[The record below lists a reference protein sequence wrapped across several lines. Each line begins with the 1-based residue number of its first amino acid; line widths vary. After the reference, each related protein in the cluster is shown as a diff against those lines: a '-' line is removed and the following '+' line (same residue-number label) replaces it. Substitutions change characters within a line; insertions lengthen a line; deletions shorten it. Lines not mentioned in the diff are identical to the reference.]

1 MRAVAAPDGAGCTDS
16 YDRLYRAVHAGHSL
30 AAQSRESTRGMRFA
44 HAFEKTASSKLT
56 AGSGSWRGWMPD
68 GGDPGMMDSGPRFMI
83 DGAAPSAGGWP
94 MMDGGQQHR
103 AEPRLAARGTTT

>member
-1 MRAVAAPDGAGCTDS
+1 
-16 YDRLYRAVHAGHSL
+16 
-30 AAQSRESTRGMRFA
+30 
-44 HAFEKTASSKLT
+44 
-56 AGSGSWRGWMPD
+56 MPD